1 MCLNRFFI
9 GNGERGSD
17 KFINERNDLK
27 NLEEK
32 NKKFFSSLLVKHT
45 VDMALDDFEKIFLKK
60 EQKSDN

>member
-32 NKKFFSSLLVKHT
+32 NKKIFSSLLVKHI
-45 VDMALDDFEKIFLKK
+45 VDMA
-60 EQKSDN
+60 